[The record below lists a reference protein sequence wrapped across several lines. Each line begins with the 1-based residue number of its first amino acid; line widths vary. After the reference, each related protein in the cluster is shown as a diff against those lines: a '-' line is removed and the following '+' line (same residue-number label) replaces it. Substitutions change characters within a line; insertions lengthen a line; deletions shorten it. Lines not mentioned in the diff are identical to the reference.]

1 MSLITLNHEVIMAH
15 LFGVDLMLQCG
26 GASTVIMTATATH
39 VLRVVEMNSTLS
51 RRQYRGP

>member
-26 GASTVIMTATATH
+26 GASTVIMTAT
-39 VLRVVEMNSTLS
+39 VEMNSTLS